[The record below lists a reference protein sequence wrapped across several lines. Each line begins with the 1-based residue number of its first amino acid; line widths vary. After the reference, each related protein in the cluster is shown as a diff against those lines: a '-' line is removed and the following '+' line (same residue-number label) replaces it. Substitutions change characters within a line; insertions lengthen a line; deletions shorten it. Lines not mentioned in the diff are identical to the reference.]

1 LPWFKHVCGT
11 AAKTGIFQQFAANSR
26 SQADLLKEATRK
38 GSRGESECRMDQLM
52 ALGTANAVAE
62 GTANDNG
69 DTGSEIDSSTRLP
82 LFASP

>member
-1 LPWFKHVCGT
+1 
-11 AAKTGIFQQFAANSR
+11 
-26 SQADLLKEATRK
+26 
-38 GSRGESECRMDQLM
+38 MDQLM